1 MHEQLACLSAN
12 AFFLYLYRLHLHGNG
27 QCQDSLSLIFLS
39 LSSLEKQEEGEGI
52 VGLFVSLSRGC
63 AFRSRVSLCSL
74 TPASATLPS
83 ILFSSVSCSL
93 LPQHTTMHCHGDGFG
108 MRHVSFANQAM
119 HRRSFVFNSTN
130 SCCWLLLLQMLMHAQ
145 SAGGVPLPFH
155 PFCFSG

>member
-27 QCQDSLSLIFLS
+27 QWQDSLSLIFLS

-83 ILFSSVSCSL
+83 ILSLSFLLCLVFSSAIAYYYA
-93 LPQHTTMHCHGDGFG
+93 LPWRWLWHAARFLCELGHASSIVRFQ
-108 MRHVSFANQAM
+108 
-119 HRRSFVFNSTN
+119 FNKQ
-130 SCCWLLLLQMLMHAQ
+130 LLLLQMLMHAQ

>member
-27 QCQDSLSLIFLS
+27 QWQDSLSLQFGEVGRRRGDCWFVCLFIERMCVSSAFAPSLRPRLLS
-39 LSSLEKQEEGEGI
+39 LQFSFL
-52 VGLFVSLSRGC
+52 LSRVLFC
-63 AFRSRVSLCSL
+63 HSIPLCIAMAMAL
-74 TPASATLPS
+74 A
-83 ILFSSVSCSL
+83 C
-93 LPQHTTMHCHGDGFG
+93 